1 MLGAMAGY
9 GFGGIDQRHTL
20 ATSAPGG
27 VSSAESWALCWVFCI
42 SRHGRVFVAVFAAR
56 RQIDLFAQFPA
67 ANDAFSMTFRAHA
80 NGLEPPSATYNT
92 QH

>member
-1 MLGAMAGY
+1 MWSVASSRGRWAG
-9 GFGGIDQRHTL
+9 
-20 ATSAPGG
+20 
-27 VSSAESWALCWVFCI
+27 VFCI

-80 NGLEPPSATYNT
+80 NFLFGLEPPSATYNT
-92 QH
+92 LA